1 MKRTLYFKDV
11 PVSALLEASPDSN
24 YLSSAINRQFNLY
37 ETGTSREKYVIP
49 KEEYSINMMDRFPDY
64 LIDFLKETVIASV
77 FDQTL
82 PEIDSLPG
90 KPSYNMAILFPR
102 DKAFTK
108 FKEDKI
114 SDHNATSEIIFFK
127 DKDRSETIRVDV
139 QTDYEEFTLNFATTE
154 VRGGKAYSN
163 FAVLSTSP
171 KQVKHSYPAAFV
183 AKSNNTINQSMKELH
198 RDILEEMNK
207 IPNLPDVCFY
217 RHSEL
222 DGYFKTHY
230 VLCRDTN
237 NVRKLNVLQNIQT
250 TADYAALEAAEKARK
265 ARLKEDVLNKYQA
278 DTISL
283 NILTKVFGNIDGK
296 LPLSLPQML
305 IRKGTEQEYPSET
318 STSMY
323 RVNVDNIIN
332 MLGNIGIVGGAE
344 PDTYIK
350 MAERD
355 GILVK
360 DYIPVSQMQ
369 EELVDP
375 LIELIDGGII

>member
-114 SDHNATSEIIFFK
+114 NDHDATSEIIFFK